1 MGTITDF
8 QRRMWIVL
16 SYLTLC
22 KYYIVRDNA
31 GNFIIK
37 NTGTIRRLFYYT
49 LWINGVIKISYLTMA
64 YRHYLPVEVTFLD
77 QIHGHVGLVSHVL
90 TIDPGDKHVVPEV
103 SHVRDSLCE
112 LENPGNGISSTRLP
126 KACGRCYFEE

>member
-1 MGTITDF
+1 MDKWGY
-8 QRRMWIVL
+8 QN
-16 SYLTLC
+16 
-22 KYYIVRDNA
+22 K
-31 GNFIIK
+31 
-37 NTGTIRRLFYYT
+37 LFD
-49 LWINGVIKISYLTMA
+49 NGVQTLFTSRSYIP
-64 YRHYLPVEVTFLD
+64 RSN
-77 QIHGHVGLVSHVL
+77 GHVGLVSHVL